1 MLYSETLGP
10 TMRMIEDRINTFLA
24 PKVGTPEANYIEFD
38 IRSKLSGDFEE
49 QASVMSTSVGA
60 PWITPNEARAS
71 QNLPRLEGGDEL
83 VVPLNVTKG
92 GQASPQDGGDPR
104 VPPTAPILK
113 LTMVRDHGNRR
124 NVA

>member
-24 PKVGTPEANYIEFD
+24 PKVGAPDANYIEFD

-60 PWITPNEARAS
+60 PWITPNEREPVRIFRAS
-71 QNLPRLEGGDEL
+71 M
-83 VVPLNVTKG
+83 VVTSWWCRSMSTKG
-92 GQASPQDGGDPR
+92 GQSRPARMAGTRPPSSRR
-104 VPPTAPILK
+104 VGHRI
-113 LTMVRDHGNRR
+113 G
-124 NVA
+124 